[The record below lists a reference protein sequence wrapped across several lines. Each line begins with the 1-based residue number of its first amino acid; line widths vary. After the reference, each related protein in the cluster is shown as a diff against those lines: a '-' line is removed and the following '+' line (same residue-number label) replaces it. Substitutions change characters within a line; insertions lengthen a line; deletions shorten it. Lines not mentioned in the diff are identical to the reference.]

1 MCLRFFTKEY
11 DIFIPIA
18 RHSIYLVLFAVT
30 LCKYGH
36 GIHGLNLGLMISWAV
51 CSLLRITISVLK
63 WYEVELGITEST
75 RWIVYLVW
83 WILEEINFIVFLS
96 FMFKLKVIEIYM
108 SPDEAKGSIQ
118 SRLKTLLRL
127 MYTFFLLYVVVVTS
141 QISIWFQ
148 F

>member
-1 MCLRFFTKEY
+1 
-11 DIFIPIA
+11 
-18 RHSIYLVLFAVT
+18 VLFAVT

>member
-1 MCLRFFTKEY
+1 M
-11 DIFIPIA
+11 
-18 RHSIYLVLFAVT
+18 LFAVT

-63 WYEVELGITEST
+63 WYELELGITEST

>member
-1 MCLRFFTKEY
+1 
-11 DIFIPIA
+11 
-18 RHSIYLVLFAVT
+18 
-30 LCKYGH
+30 
-36 GIHGLNLGLMISWAV
+36 MISWAV

-108 SPDEAKGSIQ
+108 SPDETKGSIQ

>member
-1 MCLRFFTKEY
+1 
-11 DIFIPIA
+11 
-18 RHSIYLVLFAVT
+18 
-30 LCKYGH
+30 
-36 GIHGLNLGLMISWAV
+36 MISWAV